1 MFKKY
6 LFILVSTIYTVT
18 VWGQSESS
26 DYYDIRLKKLLDS
39 EKINYTINK
48 NNNFRINVIT
58 EEEPNER
65 TQIVL
70 MYSRTTT
77 YSDFEIREITSAG
90 LKIKKKDIKNSVL
103 FSLLVQNGDLK
114 IGSWEIQEYN
124 DDDENILIAF
134 SIKVSTN
141 IPAKNLVSLMHLVAN
156 EADRVEKL
164 YGSGADDF

>member
-1 MFKKY
+1 MFKKLS
-6 LFILVSTIYTVT
+6 LFLISLVYSLMVLSQTDS
-18 VWGQSESS
+18 G
-26 DYYDIRLKKLLDS
+26 DYYDLRLKKILDS

-70 MYSRTTT
+70 MYSKTNT

-90 LKIKKKDIKNSVL
+90 LKIKKKDIKNPVL

-124 DDDENILIAF
+124 DADENVLIAF
-134 SIKVSTN
+134 SVKVSTN
-141 IPAKNLVSLMHLVAN
+141 VPAKNLVSLMHLVAN

-164 YGSGADDF
+164 YGNGVDEF